1 LGIAGVAACGPKV
14 SPTSTA
20 TGHERAPDLIRPL
33 VVGPHGAGERPDGLP
48 SDAPRLPW
56 DALATP
62 PHVSDSAALAST
74 AAASL
79 AWIARN
85 PSDPAVTQGITP
97 IDAARRDQTLAQL
110 VLADNA
116 RLADGHDRLADA
128 AWVARAF
135 VGSPWVGDR
144 PGYEGKIRMTRYL
157 AYEVDGCAARTE
169 ACSTALYATPA
180 DDATR
185 LAYTRQDVVGGV
197 FEPGGAAEGLA
208 TPLVWMTVG
217 NLYRAL
223 MQGTIVVR
231 VEDGTQRT
239 FNVHR
244 NNGIAYDR
252 RQPDQGHQR
261 RYWYFREVDG
271 LYGYG
276 PEQDRIRVEPRATV
290 AGNVADLGVGRVL
303 WLRSATNGRLVIL
316 ADTGGAFDHNLG
328 QLDYLAGIFP
338 DDAGWRAATQDLSD
352 GVDAAFIAARDA
364 WLPAPTRRVPP

>member
-1 LGIAGVAACGPKV
+1 MACAPKAAPAVAG
-14 SPTSTA
+14 S
-20 TGHERAPDLIRPL
+20 GHERAPELLRPL
-33 VVGPHGAGERPDGLP
+33 VLAPHGVPPRPDGLP
-48 SDAPRLPW
+48 QDAPRLPVE
-56 DALATP
+56 ALSGA

-74 AAASL
+74 AAATL
-79 AWIARN
+79 AWLARN
-85 PSDPAVTQGITP
+85 PSDPAVTQGVTP

-116 RLADGHDRLADA
+116 RVADGHDRLADA

-135 VGSPWVGDR
+135 VGSPWIGDR
-144 PGYEGKIRMTRYL
+144 PGYQGKIRITRYL
-157 AYEVDGCAARTE
+157 AYEVDGCAQRSE
-169 ACSTALYATPA
+169 ICPTALYATPT

-185 LAYTRQDVVGGV
+185 LAHTRQDVVGGV
-197 FEPGGAAEGLA
+197 YEVGGAAEGLA
-208 TPLVWMTVG
+208 TPLVWMSVG

-231 VEDGTQRT
+231 LEDGTQRT

-252 RQPDQGHQR
+252 RQPDQGLQQ

-303 WLRSATNGRLVIL
+303 WLRSAGNGRLVVL

-352 GVDAAFIAARDA
+352 GVDAAFIAARDV
-364 WLPAPTRRVPP
+364 WLPAPTRRATP